1 MKDTYYFSHDYNAR
15 NDEKIL
21 KMIQKYGWE
30 SYGLFWAIIEKLYES
45 GGFLEKDYDCIAFD
59 LRTDS
64 ERIANVIES
73 GLFEFRNEKF
83 YSKSVNA
90 RLIARKGK
98 SEMARQSAF
107 LRWNKTKKED
117 ANAMRTQCERYA
129 IKERK
134 GKERKGQLERG
145 DKSPTP
151 KEITISFFNNLE
163 EQLEILEYLKEK
175 GINEQIAKNELNKF
189 ILYWTEPDGSGR
201 KQRWEKEKVFEI
213 KRRLTTWFGKINNQ
227 NNYNKQPTIINLD
240 LL

>member
-1 MKDTYYFSHDYNAR
+1 MKDTYYFAHDYNAR

-30 SYGLFWAIIEKLYES
+30 SYGLFWAIIEKLYEA

-107 LRWNKTKKED
+107 FRWNKIKKED
-117 ANAMRTQCERYA
+117 A
-129 IKERK
+129 ERK
-134 GKERKGQLERG
+134 GK
-145 DKSPTP
+145 D
-151 KEITISFFNNLE
+151 N
-163 EQLEILEYLKEK
+163 
-175 GINEQIAKNELNKF
+175 
-189 ILYWTEPDGSGR
+189 
-201 KQRWEKEKVFEI
+201 
-213 KRRLTTWFGKINNQ
+213 
-227 NNYNKQPTIINLD
+227 
-240 LL
+240 